1 MSRRVPYETLAAD
14 PIERDATTKGSAP
27 LKADRV
33 RKGIS
38 PRVAFQ
44 VIEKEEEHEG
54 GGGRERATAVCPE
67 PLISLRERDCY
78 FFTNVSTSPE
88 LRLESV
94 DSQSID
100 RIKYI
105 CRGGKSGKG
114 RIAFNDVPSSGA
126 LSGYLL
132 CFSLDQLLFRI
143 DFPGYV
149 S

>member
-54 GGGRERATAVCPE
+54 GAGRGEGDRRLSRAID
-67 PLISLRERDCY
+67 L
-78 FFTNVSTSPE
+78 SPGE
-88 LRLESV
+88 GLLLFHQR
-94 DSQSID
+94 
-100 RIKYI
+100 
-105 CRGGKSGKG
+105 
-114 RIAFNDVPSSGA
+114 FHFSGA
-126 LSGYLL
+126 ASRKRRLAV
-132 CFSLDQLLFRI
+132 D
-143 DFPGYV
+143 
-149 S
+149 